1 MEQDQLK
8 EINQKLDLLLENVNQ
23 QRLKSEVVEDLIS
36 DVSLIGKDA
45 FQASVDM
52 LEQQGVELDGEAI
65 QLMFFKLLK
74 NMNNFSMI
82 LNMFESMV
90 DLTKD
95 LNPIIKQVGLD
106 TIDKFHEFD
115 QKGYFEFF
123 GEALKIIDNIVTHYT
138 VEDVR
143 QLADNIITIMDTLK
157 NLTQPDMMK
166 AMDNA
171 LTIYK
176 NLDPSNVPEYSIW
189 KVIKELNTP
198 EMKRGIG
205 FVLTFIKSLSPEEEK
220 VENNI

>member
-1 MEQDQLK
+1 MEQDQIK

-52 LEQQGVELDGEAI
+52 LDQQGVELDGEAI
-65 QLMFFKLLK
+65 QLMFFKFLK
-74 NMNNFSMI
+74 NINNFSMI

-95 LNPIIKQVGLD
+95 LNPIIKQMGLD

-123 GEALKIIDNIVTHYT
+123 SEALKIIDNIVAHYS

-143 QLADNIITIMDTLK
+143 QLADNIVTIMDTIK

-171 LTIYK
+171 LAIYK

-189 KVIKELNTP
+189 KVMKELNTP

-220 VENNI
+220 AENNN

>member
-1 MEQDQLK
+1 MEQDQIT
-8 EINQKLDLLLENVNQ
+8 EINRKLDLLLENVNQ

-52 LEQQGVELDGEAI
+52 LDQQGVELDGEAI

-90 DLTKD
+90 DLMKD
-95 LNPIIKQVGLD
+95 LDPIIKQVGLD

-115 QKGYFEFF
+115 QKGYFDFF
-123 GEALKIIDNIVTHYT
+123 SEALKIIDNIVTHYT

-143 QLADNIITIMDTLK
+143 QLADNIVTIMDTIK

-176 NLDPSNVPEYSIW
+176 NLDPTNVPEYSVW
-189 KVIKELNTP
+189 KVMKELNTP

-220 VENNI
+220 VELNK